1 MQLRERGLENSWQR
15 SFRAHYE
22 NVTSQFIKAIRKLLL
37 VFPKLQSSEF
47 HLICFTNGSFDA
59 LI

>member
-15 SFRAHYE
+15 SNRTQYE
-22 NVTSQFIKAIRKLLL
+22 NVTSQLIKAVRKPLL
-37 VFPKLQSSEF
+37 VFPKLQSSVL

-59 LI
+59 LM